1 VARQP
6 AREDPI
12 ATSAGRPPA
21 PAERRATDGVAGPT
35 TTSAAPPPASN
46 GTPAASGG
54 AAKARLPSPKPLA
67 RLLPLLR
74 PYAGRLAIA
83 ALCLIAAAG
92 VGLIFPAVVRYLM
105 DAAFQQHSRRL
116 LNRLAL
122 GLVALFAVQGLMNFV
137 QVYILT
143 STAER
148 VIARLREDLFAHL
161 IRLSPA
167 YFTERRTG
175 ELTSRLSADL
185 AVLQSL
191 CNTWISEFLRQVIL
205 LVGGVTLLMLTHT
218 RLAVTTLAVSPV
230 VVAAAFGFGRALR
243 RASTGVQDRVAEAMG
258 TADEA
263 FAQIRIVQGFVR
275 EAGETQRYA
284 NHLQDVVSAAIHR
297 ALLRG
302 LFFGVVG
309 FVAFAGVDVILWQG
323 GQLVLVG
330 GLTEGGFLQFLLYAF
345 FVAAAVGSLTSL
357 FGSYQEAV
365 GAATRVFEMLGT
377 VSAVA
382 EPVNPEP
389 LRRPARGAIAFEH
402 VGFRYGEELPEVLR
416 DVSLAIAP
424 GEVVALVG
432 PSGAGKTTIASLLP
446 RFWDVTGGEVSL
458 DGRDVRTLSFADL
471 RGAIG
476 IVPQEPALFSGTVRE
491 NIAYARPDATMEDVA
506 AAARAAHATEFID
519 RLPAGFDTRV
529 GERGVKLSGGQRQR
543 LAIARVFLK
552 NPAVVVLDEATSSL
566 DSESERLVEQ
576 AMEDLLR
583 GRSTLIIAHRL
594 STVLR
599 ADRIVVL
606 DRGRIVEQGTHATL
620 LALDGVYARLYRG
633 QFRAGEDAK

>member
-1 VARQP
+1 VP
-6 AREDPI
+6 AGKD
-12 ATSAGRPPA
+12 
-21 PAERRATDGVAGPT
+21 
-35 TTSAAPPPASN
+35 AS
-46 GTPAASGG
+46 
-54 AAKARLPSPKPLA
+54 AKARLPSPKPLA

-83 ALCLIAAAG
+83 GVCLIAAAS

-105 DAAFQQHSRRL
+105 DAAFRQHSRRL
-116 LNRLAL
+116 LDRLAL

-191 CNTWISEFLRQVIL
+191 CNTWISEFLRQTIL
-205 LVGGVTLLMLTHT
+205 LVGGITLLMLTHT
-218 RLAVTTLAVSPV
+218 RLAVTTLAVTPI
-230 VVAAAFGFGRALR
+230 VVAAAFVFGRALR

-263 FAQIRIVQGFVR
+263 FSQIRIVQGFVR

-284 NHLQDVVSAAIHR
+284 DHLLDVVKAAIHR

-323 GQLVLVG
+323 GQLVLMG

-382 EPVNPEP
+382 EPANPEP
-389 LRRPARGAIAFEH
+389 LRRPARGAIALDH
-402 VGFRYGEELPEVLR
+402 VGFRYGDELPEVLR

-446 RFWDVTGGEVSL
+446 RFWDVTAGSVSL

-476 IVPQEPALFSGTVRE
+476 MVPQEPALFSGTVRE
-491 NIAYARPDATMEDVA
+491 NIAYARPEARIEDVA

-519 RLPAGFDTRV
+519 RLTAGFDTRV

-606 DRGRIVEQGTHATL
+606 DRGRIVEEGTHAVL

-633 QFRAGEDAK
+633 QFRAGEDGK

>member
-1 VARQP
+1 MAHQSGH
-6 AREDPI
+6 EGPI
-12 ATSAGRPPA
+12 GTAAGRPAAPDRTASGRESPA
-21 PAERRATDGVAGPT
+21 ATEGARSGPT
-35 TTSAAPPPASN
+35 LGGAPP
-46 GTPAASGG
+46 GPAAKPG
-54 AAKARLPSPKPLA
+54 ARLPSPKPLT
-67 RLLPLLR
+67 RIVPLLR
-74 PYAGRLAIA
+74 PYTGRLTIA
-83 ALCLIAAAG
+83 CVCLIAAAAA
-92 VGLIFPAVVRYLM
+92 GLVFPSVVRYLM
-105 DAAFQQHSRRL
+105 DAGFQQHDRHL
-116 LNRLAL
+116 LNRIAL
-122 GLVALFAVQGLMNFV
+122 GLLALFAAQGVMNFV
-137 QVYILT
+137 QVFILT

-218 RLAVTTLAVSPV
+218 RLAVTTLAVSPI
-230 VVAAAFGFGRALR
+230 VVAAAFIFGRALR

-263 FAQIRIVQGFVR
+263 FSQIRIVQGFAR
-275 EAGETQRYA
+275 EAGETRRFA
-284 NHLQDVVSAAIHR
+284 NHLQDVVAAAIRR
-297 ALLRG
+297 ARLRG

-309 FVAFAGVDVILWQG
+309 FIAFAGVDVILWQG
-323 GQLVLVG
+323 GLLVLAG
-330 GLTEGGFLQFLLYAF
+330 GLTPGGFFQFLLYAF
-345 FVAAAVGSLTSL
+345 IVAAAVGSLASL

-365 GAATRVFEMLGT
+365 GAASRVFEMLGT

-382 EPVNPEP
+382 EPVNAEP

-402 VGFRYGEELPEVLR
+402 VSFRYGDELPEVLH
-416 DVSLAIAP
+416 DVSLTIAP

-446 RFWDVTGGEVSL
+446 RFWDVTSGVVTL

-471 RGAIG
+471 RGSIG

-491 NIAYARPDATMEDVA
+491 NIAYARPEATDAEVA
-506 AAARAAHATEFID
+506 AAARAAHATEFVD
-519 RLPAGFDTRV
+519 RLPDVFATRV

-552 NPAVVVLDEATSSL
+552 DPAVVVLDEATSSL

-599 ADRIVVL
+599 ADRVVVL
-606 DRGRIVEQGTHATL
+606 DRGRVVEEGTHATL

-633 QFRAGEDAK
+633 QFRAGD